1 MQMQVM
7 FFINES
13 DVYFT
18 ISSILN
24 SHLSTHPK
32 GMARAEQSIGLAG
45 DSHEEVIRGS
55 PMGGQCWEK
64 TGHQILHEPWC
75 KLDNP
80 GEQWSFW
87 YVLRLPF
94 LPVHLLHSLFLSTGS
109 RNVHHSLQTLMEHI
123 ILENEKTLKSI
134 YRCA

>member
-32 GMARAEQSIGLAG
+32 GMACAEQSIGLVG
-45 DSHEEVIRGS
+45 DSQEEGIRGS
-55 PMGGQCWEK
+55 LMGGQCWEK
-64 TGHQILHEPWC
+64 TSHQILHEPWC
-75 KLDNP
+75 KLITQVSS
-80 GEQWSFW
+80 GASGMLSICLFFLRAFFTASSF
-87 YVLRLPF
+87 
-94 LPVHLLHSLFLSTGS
+94 LLAVEMFIIVS
-109 RNVHHSLQTLMEHI
+109 RH
-123 ILENEKTLKSI
+123 
-134 YRCA
+134 